1 MKITGVETVRVDQF
15 PEFTALL
22 IHTDEG
28 VTGLGETCFGPEAV
42 EAYVHESVAGRLLGK
57 DPLAIERHAKDL
69 PSFYV
74 THGGTGVS
82 TRAHSAVDIAL
93 WDILGQRCGQPLYQL
108 IGGRFRDTAPIYNTC
123 GGYQYGRKEL
133 QYRGT
138 SRAPVAGAA
147 VGALLAGTSPR
158 GPYEDLEAFQTRADQ
173 LALSLLDQNITAM
186 KIWPFDELARPTG
199 GRQISL
205 DDLKR
210 GLEPLDKIRSAVGDR
225 MEIMV
230 ELHGLWQTVPAT
242 RICRALEDYRPY
254 WVEDAIELDS
264 LDALKRLRDATS
276 VRLAFGETMGSQSDF
291 KRLFDTGAVDVI
303 LFDFGWSGGISE
315 ALRVAAL
322 AEAYGVPIAPHD
334 CVGPIALCVGAHFS
348 VSTANVLIQETV
360 RAYYTDWYNEIVTEL
375 PTIAAGRISPSEA
388 PGLGV
393 ELLPGL
399 VSRPDA
405 HVRMTQ

>member
-1 MKITGVETVRVDQF
+1 MKITGIETVRVDQF
-15 PEFTALL
+15 PEFTGLL
-22 IHTDEG
+22 VHTDEG

-69 PSFYV
+69 PGFYV

-93 WDILGQRCGQPLYQL
+93 WDILGKVCGQPLYQL
-108 IGGRFRDTAPIYNTC
+108 IGGRFRETAPIYNTC
-123 GGYQYGRKEL
+123 GGYAYGRKEL

-138 SRAPVAGAA
+138 SRTPAAASPVDEA
-147 VGALLAGTSPR
+147 PR
-158 GPYEDLEAFQTRADQ
+158 GPYEDLEAFQNRADE
-173 LALSLLDQNITAM
+173 LALSLLDEGIAAM

-199 GRQISL
+199 GREISL
-205 DDLKR
+205 EDLKK
-210 GLEPLDKIRSAVGDR
+210 GLEPFEKIRSAVGDR

-230 ELHGLWQTVPAT
+230 ELHGLWLTLPST

-264 LDALKRLRDATS
+264 FEALSRLREATS
-276 VRLAFGETMGSQSDF
+276 VRFAFGETMGNKFDF
-291 KRLFDTGAVDVI
+291 KRLFDTGAVDVV

-322 AEAYGVPIAPHD
+322 AETYGIPVAPHD
-334 CVGPIALCVGAHFS
+334 CVGPVALCTGAHFS
-348 VSTANVLIQETV
+348 VSTSNVLIQETV
-360 RAYYTDWYNEIVTEL
+360 RAYYTDWYKEIVTQL
-375 PTIAAGRISPSEA
+375 PIIGSGRIAPREA

-399 VSRPDA
+399 LSRPDA
-405 HVRMTQ
+405 HVRLSQ

>member
-1 MKITGVETVRVDQF
+1 MKITAIETVRVDQF
-15 PEFTALL
+15 QEFTGLL
-22 IHTDEG
+22 VHTDEG

-42 EAYVHESVAGRLLGK
+42 EAYVHESVAGRLIGK

-69 PSFYV
+69 PGFYV

-93 WDILGQRCGQPLYQL
+93 WDILGKVCGQPLYQL

-123 GGYQYGRKEL
+123 GGYAYGRKE
-133 QYRGT
+133 
-138 SRAPVAGAA
+138 
-147 VGALLAGTSPR
+147 R
-158 GPYEDLEAFQTRADQ
+158 GPYEDLEAFQHRADE
-173 LALSLLDQNITAM
+173 LALSLLDEGITAM

-199 GRQISL
+199 GREISL
-205 DDLKR
+205 EDLKK
-210 GLEPLDKIRSAVGDR
+210 GLEPFEKIRSAVGDR

-230 ELHGLWQTVPAT
+230 ELHGLWQTVPST

-264 LDALKRLRDATS
+264 FEALGRLREATS
-276 VRLAFGETMGSQSDF
+276 VRFAFGETMGNKFDF
-291 KRLFDTGAVDVI
+291 KRLFDTGAIDVV

-322 AEAYGVPIAPHD
+322 AETYGIAVAPHD
-334 CVGPIALCVGAHFS
+334 CVGPVALCIGAHFS
-348 VSTANVLIQETV
+348 VSTSNVLIQETV
-360 RAYYTDWYNEIVTEL
+360 RAYYTDWYKEIVTQL
-375 PTIAAGRISPSEA
+375 PIIEGGRIAPREA

-399 VSRPDA
+399 SSRPDA
-405 HVRMTQ
+405 RVRVTQ